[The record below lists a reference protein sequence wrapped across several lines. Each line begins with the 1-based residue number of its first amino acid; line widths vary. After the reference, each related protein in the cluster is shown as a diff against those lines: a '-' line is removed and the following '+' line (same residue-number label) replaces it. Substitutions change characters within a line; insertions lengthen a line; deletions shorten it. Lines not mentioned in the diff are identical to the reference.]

1 MDWAFWAIVSSWALV
16 VASVVDWAKAAAD
29 WAIAASF
36 WATPLRELAAEL
48 TPLKALDAV
57 FNWFASVLT
66 AERALW
72 AWVKPDWRLARL
84 LFIWLAWF
92 MADMIPVKSRL
103 PSELLTVAFNWLAPL
118 LN

>member
-1 MDWAFWAIVSSWALV
+1 MDPASWAIAFSWALV
-16 VASVVDWAKAAAD
+16 VASVVDLLAKSVAD
-29 WAIAASF
+29 WAISLSF
-36 WATPLRELAAEL
+36 WATPLRELA

-57 FNWFASVLT
+57 SNWFASVLT

-103 PSELLTVAFNWLAPL
+103 PSELLTVAFNRLAPL